1 MLLAKQY
8 VVQPL
13 YTLFNQSLIAAL
25 CIALVVFSLEHLH
38 VCPNKTSSIGSGLA
52 KYLIACITYH

>member
-25 CIALVVFSLEHLH
+25 CIALVVFSLEHLVMFVQIKH
-38 VCPNKTSSIGSGLA
+38 L
-52 KYLIACITYH
+52 L